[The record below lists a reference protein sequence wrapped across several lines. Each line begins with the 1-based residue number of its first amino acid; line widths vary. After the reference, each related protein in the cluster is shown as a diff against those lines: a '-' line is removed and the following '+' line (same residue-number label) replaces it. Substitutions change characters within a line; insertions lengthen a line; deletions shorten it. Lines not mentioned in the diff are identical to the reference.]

1 MKTSMVNLKYMRCA
15 PAAIAAT
22 ALSLSQAVYAQNP
35 TATITVDAA
44 TSRHAIDPRIYG
56 VAYGTSA
63 TLAEL
68 NAPLN
73 RLGGNN
79 TSRYNWKQNA
89 DNRGSDWF
97 FESIGDASATAGER
111 GDTFVATTRAAN
123 VGAEPMITIPMVGYV
138 ANLGANRSKTASFL
152 VSRYGTQQSTDYWWP
167 DAGNGTLANGSLITG
182 NNPLDANIAADST
195 FQQDWVRYLVG
206 RWGSAATGG
215 VKYYL
220 YDNEHG
226 LWHATHRDVKPT
238 GATMEE
244 IRNKIVEYGT
254 KIRAV
259 DAGAMLVGPEAW
271 GWSEYMYSGYDQQY
285 GNKNGWGYLP
295 DRSGHAGWDYLP
307 WLLDQLKRHQDATGQ
322 RLLDIFT
329 VHYYPQGGEFGN
341 DTSTAMQLR
350 RNRSTRSL
358 WDANYVDET
367 WINSQVK
374 LVPRLRQ
381 WVNTYYPGT
390 KIGVTE
396 YNWGAENHINGAT
409 TQADIYGIF
418 GREGL
423 DIATRWTTPDAAS
436 PTFKAMKMYRN
447 YDGNKSGFG
456 DTSVST
462 AVANPDNLSAYS
474 AVRSSDGAMTVMVI
488 SKYLSGTTPT
498 SLRLTN
504 FNPGT
509 SAQVYQL
516 TSANAITRLPDA
528 SVSAGS
534 INATLPAQ
542 SITLFVVPAGGQA
555 TTTPT
560 FTASASATPNLVKR
574 NGSTS
579 VQITVKNTGGSLS
592 GGVVDLEIYDASG
605 RKVHQQVSSGQDF
618 VTNQT
623 RSYTFGWT
631 PTATGQYTVK
641 VGVFNSTWA
650 TLYLWNANAAAITV
664 R

>member
-1 MKTSMVNLKYMRCA
+1 MVDLKFVLCA
-15 PAAIAAT
+15 VAFSAT
-22 ALSLSQAVYAQNP
+22 TGVSVSQAAYAQNP
-35 TATITVDAA
+35 SATITVDAA
-44 TSRHAIDPRIYG
+44 TNRRAIDPHIYG
-56 VAYGTSA
+56 VAYGTTA

-97 FESIGDASATAGER
+97 FQSIGGASATAGER

-152 VSRYGTQQSTDYWWP
+152 VSRYGAQQSTDYWWP
-167 DAGNGTLANGSLITG
+167 DSGNGTLTNGSLITN
-182 NNPLDANIAADST
+182 NNPLDANIPADST
-195 FQQDWVRYLVG
+195 FQQDWVRHLVG

-244 IRNKIVEYGT
+244 VRNKIVDYGT

-259 DAGAMLVGPEAW
+259 DAGAILVGPEAW

-295 DRSGHAGWDYLP
+295 DRSNHAGWDYLP
-307 WLLDQLKRHQDATGQ
+307 WLLDQLKRHQDTTGQ

-358 WDANYVDET
+358 WDPNYVDET

-381 WVNTYYPGT
+381 WVDTYYPGT

-423 DIATRWTTPDAAS
+423 DIAARWTTPDAAT

-447 YDGNKSGFG
+447 YDGNKNGFG
-456 DTSVST
+456 NMSVST
-462 AVANPDNLSAYS
+462 TVANPDNVSAYS
-474 AVRSSDGAMTVMVI
+474 AVRSSDRAMTVMVI
-488 SKYLSGTTPT
+488 SKYLSGTTPA
-498 SLRLTN
+498 SVRLAN
-504 FNPGT
+504 FNAGT
-509 SAQVYQL
+509 AAQVYQL
-516 TSANAITRLPDA
+516 TSANAITRLPDTT
-528 SVSAGS
+528 VNAGAIS
-534 INATLPAQ
+534 ATLPAQ
-542 SITLFVVPAGGQA
+542 SITLFVVPAGGQI
-555 TTTPT
+555 TPTTPV
-560 FTASASATPNLVKR
+560 FNASASATPNPVKR
-574 NGSTS
+574 NSATS
-579 VQITVKNTGGSLS
+579 IKINVTNTGGPLT
-592 GGVVDLEIYDASG
+592 GGIVNMEIYNTAG
-605 RKVHQQVSSGQDF
+605 TKVHQQVSTGQDF

-631 PTATGQYTVK
+631 PTTTGKYTVK
-641 VGVFNSTWA
+641 IGVFDSTWG
-650 TLYLWNANAAAITV
+650 TLYLWNASATVITV